1 VIETR
6 QLRTFV
12 TLAEDLHFGHAAD
25 RLDVAQSALSRQLQD
40 LERRLG
46 TRLLNRGRRAAVT
59 LTEAG
64 QALLAEARVALQQID
79 RAEAAAR
86 RAGRGEV
93 GRLEIG
99 YVVSAALSGVLSCAL
114 ERFRLA
120 RPDVQVQVTGMETPK
135 QLTALRDG
143 SLDVAFVR
151 PRATYPD
158 GVSATVIHRES
169 MLLAV
174 AANHPLAH
182 QRVDLRALA
191 DQPFIIPQ
199 FDESAGFAEHLAALA
214 SSGGFEP
221 KLAYRVRDF
230 ITAIAMAAAG
240 YGVVPVPR
248 SVACIGL
255 ENVVYRP
262 IHGYE
267 GVAELAVAH
276 RSSGASPATLAF
288 AALARESLQKPLR
301 DAPDN
306 ARNDVT

>member
-1 VIETR
+1 MLETR
-6 QLRTFV
+6 QLRVFV
-12 TLAEDLHFGHAAD
+12 ALAEDLHFGRAAD
-25 RLDVAQSALSRQLQD
+25 RLDLAQSALSRQLQD

-64 QALLAEARVALQQID
+64 QALLTEARIALQQID

-99 YVVSAALSGVLSCAL
+99 YVVSAALSGVLSSTL
-114 ERFRLA
+114 QYFRQA
-120 RPDVQVQVTGMETPK
+120 RPDVQIQITAMETPK

-143 SLDVAFVR
+143 LLDVAFVR
-151 PRATYPD
+151 PRASYPD
-158 GVSATVIHRES
+158 GITASVVHRES

-174 AANHPLAH
+174 AANHPLA
-182 QRVDLRALA
+182 QRRVDLHALA

-221 KLAYRVRDF
+221 KLAHRVRDF
-230 ITAIAMAAAG
+230 ISAIAMAAAG

-255 ENVVYRP
+255 DNIVFLP
-262 IHGYE
+262 IHGYA
-267 GVAELAVAH
+267 GLAELAVAH
-276 RSSGASPATLAF
+276 RSVGASPATLAF
-288 AALARESLQKPLR
+288 AALARMSLRKSLTAG
-301 DAPDN
+301 APGY
-306 ARNDVT
+306 APPMP

>member
-1 VIETR
+1 MLETR
-6 QLRTFV
+6 HLRVFV
-12 TLAEDLHFGHAAD
+12 AIAEELHFGRAAD
-25 RLDVAQSALSRQLQD
+25 RLDVAQSALSRQLQE
-40 LERRLG
+40 LEARLG
-46 TRLLNRGRRAAVT
+46 TRLLNRGRRAAVS

-64 QALLAEARVALQQID
+64 QALLTEARVALQQLD

-93 GRLEIG
+93 GWLEIG
-99 YVVSAALSGVLSCAL
+99 YVVSAALSGVLSTAL
-114 ERFRLA
+114 ERFRTV
-120 RPDVQVQVTGMETPK
+120 RPDVQVQVTALETPK
-135 QLTALRDG
+135 QLIALRDG
-143 SLDVAFVR
+143 LLDVAFIR
-151 PRATYPD
+151 PRASYPE
-158 GVSATVIHRES
+158 GITATVVHRES

-174 AANHPLAH
+174 GASHPLARR
-182 QRVDLRALA
+182 RVDLQSLA

-248 SVACIGL
+248 SVASIGL
-255 ENVVYRP
+255 QNVVFRP

-267 GVAELAVAH
+267 GLAELAIAH
-276 RSSGASPATLAF
+276 RTVGASPAARVFTEF
-288 AALARESLQKPLR
+288 ALR
-301 DAPDN
+301 PAP
-306 ARNDVT
+306 